1 MKKISILLLAIG
13 LSLSVNNAMA
23 NCEKCKNKE
32 KCADCKKEAAAHKCN
47 KACHK
52 NGAGHVASHGE
63 KGHKCT
69 AECKK

>member
-1 MKKISILLLAIG
+1 MKKITVLFLG
-13 LSLSVNNAMA
+13 LSLSFAAMA
-23 NCEKCKNKE
+23 NCDGKCKDKS
-32 KCADCKKEAAAHKCN
+32 KCAECKKEASAHKCN

-52 NGAGHVASHGE
+52 DGAGHVASHGE